1 MAPSE
6 DPRPM
11 VVASLRRLLAD
22 VVTFYLR
29 AHGYH
34 WNVVGS
40 DFTEYHALFEMIYS
54 DTFASVDPIAENIRK
69 MDGVAPFRLPEI
81 MALRSIVDTPISA
94 PLPSVMT
101 ADLYAGNDMILA
113 CLNDAFAIA
122 SAANEQG
129 IANFI
134 AERID
139 AHQKFA
145 WQLKASLAGA

>member
-1 MAPSE
+1 MAPTE

-11 VVASLRRLLAD
+11 VVASLRCLLAD

-34 WNVVGS
+34 WNVIGS
-40 DFTEYHALFEMIYS
+40 DFSEYHALFEMIYT
-54 DTFASVDPIAENIRK
+54 DTFESVDPIAENIRK
-69 MDGVAPFRLPEI
+69 MDGMAPFRLPEL

-94 PLPSVMT
+94 PLPAVMT

-113 CLNDAFAIA
+113 SLNASFAVA

-145 WQLKASLAGA
+145 WQLKASLAAE